1 MKTAVQTDY
10 HAFHHGKHNHTQS
23 SRSYQ
28 QRGCLV
34 DRNMEGSAKK
44 SKRYFYGQIWRN
56 ICDLRSMK

>member
-1 MKTAVQTDY
+1 
-10 HAFHHGKHNHTQS
+10 
-23 SRSYQ
+23 
-28 QRGCLV
+28 V